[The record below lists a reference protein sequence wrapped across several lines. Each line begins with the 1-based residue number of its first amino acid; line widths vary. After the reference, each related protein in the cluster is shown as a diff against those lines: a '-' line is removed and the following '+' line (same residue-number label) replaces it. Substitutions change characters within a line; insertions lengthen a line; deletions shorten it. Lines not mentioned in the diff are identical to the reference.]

1 MHDAKRKAIYT
12 SMPCTTHRVRLVP
25 RNDPLSDSVA
35 DEDTSNRAV
44 DFRVYGSRSSFEL
57 PPEIFSDYSDSSSS
71 SDDSSPNPS
80 VVRDYDA
87 EDDDDPEDESYKLE
101 TVSRNFVDFHALR
114 QTGPGRQESY
124 HVEKEYATRYLLTNN
139 MLSERVI
146 RLDPLDKIFSAEWM
160 SDRQVV
166 FGTKC
171 NKVMVYNVVQ
181 RKTEQIPS
189 LARPVLPVLD
199 STVGEYIVQIQSVN

>member
-1 MHDAKRKAIYT
+1 MVSVVRKPVYM
-12 SMPCTTHRVRLVP
+12 SLPSTTHRVRLPP
-25 RNDPLSDSVA
+25 RNDLLSDSVM

-44 DFRVYGSRSSFEL
+44 DFRVYGSNFGRSTFDI
-57 PPEIFSDYSDSSSS
+57 PADIFSDYSDTSS
-71 SDDSSPNPS
+71 SDGESVNLSVDRIQDS
-80 VVRDYDA
+80 DA
-87 EDDDDPEDESYKLE
+87 DDDDVEEENYRLE
-101 TVSRNFVDFHALR
+101 TVSKNFVDFHGLR
-114 QTGPGRQESY
+114 QTGKGRQESY

-171 NKVMVYNVVQ
+171 NKLMVYNVVQ
-181 RKTEQIPS
+181 RRTEQIPS
-189 LARPVLPVLD
+189 LARPVVSFVD
-199 STVGEYIVQIQSVN
+199 NSVGEFEFTN